1 MTRNQIPK
9 AARSTVY
16 SGQRVM
22 PFVRRAIAAAVTDNA
37 QDAESYALER
47 WGLNI
52 KAALPALNTQT
63 DGGAATI
70 SSESGASEFFDA
82 VRAQSI
88 IGRLAVTKVPF
99 RTRALVMNEGARV
112 VWRDEGAAYGN
123 SPLSMSAIAGL
134 EPYDCG
140 ALIVAT
146 NEQLRD
152 ASIDAELQIQN
163 QLVKALASALDAA
176 FIDPSNSGTAGIKPA
191 SVTNASSS
199 MNSPS
204 EALFDWSDEF
214 QGDANGSVILL
225 NPYTAARLQSSNR
238 PYVGSQDGSLGGW
251 PVYTSTSVGPEDIV
265 YLYPPAIMVALGN
278 ADLRVSTQ
286 ASVEM
291 VDTSSMTSAT
301 SVAAV
306 NTTSLWQ
313 TNATGIIG
321 SITANW
327 VVTRP
332 GAVAVSTRRATASNR
347 KDLTYAGFTF

>member
-1 MTRNQIPK
+1 MTAEQSYTVDEFAK
-9 AARSTVY
+9 AERLSRSMS
-16 SGQRVM
+16 SG
-22 PFVRRAIAAAVTDNA
+22 PYVRGRASITSAMFAASPTRPDSN
-37 QDAESYALER
+37 
-47 WGLNI
+47 GN
-52 KAALPALNTQT
+52 
-63 DGGAATI
+63 G
-70 SSESGASEFFDA
+70 SSKLREVGDDHPNHSH
-82 VRAQSI
+82 R
-88 IGRLAVTKVPF
+88 RTKVPF

-191 SVTNASSS
+191 SVTNGVSS

-332 GAVAVSTRRATASNR
+332 GAVAVFNTQSYG
-347 KDLTYAGFTF
+347 L